1 MDKMLSFEL
10 WLDKFKMGQTISE
23 FIVICSNENIR

>member
-10 WLDKFKMGQTISE
+10 WLDKFKMDQTISE